1 MILHSDRKTAVT
13 LIDEA
18 HSAGARKWRAC
29 EELDISV
36 RTYQRWIKGG
46 EVNADQR
53 PLVARPAPQNKLT
66 VSEKNE
72 ILDIANSEQYQS
84 LPPCQIV
91 PALAD
96 EGTYIA
102 SESSFY
108 RVLREHDQVQHRGR
122 SNERQ
127 ARPMATHCASR
138 PNELWCWDITWLAGP
153 VRGMFFYLY
162 LILDVYSR
170 KIVGHEVYAQESA
183 EHASLLI
190 KKAMLAEGAAGKL
203 KVLHQDNGSVMKAAT
218 FQATLEWLQVSPSF
232 SRPRVSNDNA
242 FSESLFHTF
251 KYRPTY
257 PVNGFADIEEARVFC
272 LAFTRWYN
280 QEHKH
285 SGLKF
290 ISPVERH
297 TGQDQEIMANRKV
310 VYELAKARHPERWRG
325 ATRNWELPD
334 KVWLNPV
341 NECAAEKA
349 VA

>member
-1 MILHSDRKTAVT
+1 MILHPDRKKAVT

-18 HSAGARKWRAC
+18 HLAGARKWRAC
-29 EELDISV
+29 GELGITV
-36 RTYQRWIKGG
+36 RTYQRWVKDG
-46 EVNADQR
+46 EVKADQR
-53 PLVARPAPQNKLT
+53 PLVDRSAPQNKLT
-66 VSEKNE
+66 AAEKNE
-72 ILDIANSEQYQS
+72 ILIIANSEQYQS

-96 EGTYIA
+96 EGVYIA

-108 RVLREHDQVQHRGR
+108 RIMKEHDQVQHRGR

-127 ARPMATHCASR
+127 ARPITTHCASR
-138 PNELWCWDITWLAGP
+138 PNELWCWDITWLPGP
-153 VRGMFFYLY
+153 VRGFFFYLY
-162 LILDVYSR
+162 LIMDVYSR
-170 KIVGHEVYAQESA
+170 KIVGHEVYVQESG
-183 EHASLLI
+183 ENASQLMT
-190 KKAMLAEGAAGKL
+190 KAMLAEGATGKL
-203 KVLHQDNGSVMKAAT
+203 KVLHQDNGSPMKAAT
-218 FQATLEWLQVSPSF
+218 FQATLEWLQVAPSF

-257 PVNGFADIEEARVFC
+257 PVNGFADIEQARAFC

-297 TGQDQEIMANRKV
+297 TRQDQAIMANRQA
-310 VYELAKARHPERWRG
+310 VYEQAKTRHPERWSG
-325 ATRNWELPD
+325 ATRNWDLPD

-341 NECAAEKA
+341 RECEAARA
-349 VA
+349 AA

>member
-1 MILHSDRKTAVT
+1 MILHSDRKTAVA

-53 PLVARPAPQNKLT
+53 PLVERPAPQNKLT
-66 VSEKNE
+66 ASEKNK
-72 ILDIANSEQYQS
+72 ILEIANSEQYQS

-96 EGTYIA
+96 EGTYVA

-108 RVLREHDQVQHRGR
+108 RVLREHDQIQHRGR

-127 ARPMATHCASR
+127 ARPIATHCASR
-138 PNELWCWDITWLAGP
+138 PNELWCWDITWLPGP
-153 VRGMFFYLY
+153 IRGMFFYLY
-162 LILDVYSR
+162 LIMDVYSR
-170 KIVGHEVYAQESA
+170 KIVGHDVYAHESA
-183 EHASLLI
+183 EHASVLM

-203 KVLHQDNGSVMKAAT
+203 MVLHQDNGSVMKAAT

-257 PVNGFADIEEARVFC
+257 PVNGFADIEEAREFC
-272 LAFTRWYN
+272 LAFARWYN

-297 TGQDQEIMANRKV
+297 TGQDQAIMANRNI
-310 VYELAKARHPERWRG
+310 VYELAKARHPARWRG

-341 NECAAEKA
+341 NECEPEKA